1 MARGLFIGLT
11 TVDFIYLAEAPPQA
25 NQKVVAIESLISA
38 GGPATNAAVAFAAV
52 GGEATLLSSVG
63 QHPIT
68 SLIQA
73 DLADCG
79 VRLMDLTPEQTASPP
94 VSSIVITQA
103 TGDRSVISLNAQRTQ
118 VPADSLPQETL
129 QALLADTDIVL
140 IDGHQMALSAAIAQQ
155 AKRLGIPV
163 VIDGGSWKAGF
174 DTVLP
179 SVDYAI
185 CSANFQPPGCATQAD
200 VFTYLQQFGIQAIA
214 ITQGAGPIVWCD
226 SVHPTLQSL
235 QPPSIVPVDTL
246 GAGDIFHGAFCYAI
260 LQQNFINS
268 LGFAAKTAAIACKF
282 LGTRAWRLELP

>member
-1 MARGLFIGLT
+1 MGRGLFIGLT

-25 NQKVVAIESLISA
+25 NEKVVAIESLISA
-38 GGPATNAAVAFAAV
+38 GGPATNAAVAFAAL

-73 DLADCG
+73 DLSNCG
-79 VRLMDLTPEQTASPP
+79 VHLIDLTPEQTASPP

-118 VPADSLPQETL
+118 VSAESLSPETL
-129 QALLADTDIVL
+129 QALLGDTDIVL

-163 VIDGGSWKAGF
+163 VIDGGSWKPGF
-174 DTVLP
+174 DQVLP
-179 SVDYAI
+179 QVDYAI
-185 CSANFQPPGCATQAD
+185 CSANFQPPGCASQAE
-200 VFTYLQQFGIQAIA
+200 VLAYLQQFGIVHLA
-214 ITQGAGPIVWCD
+214 ITQGAGPIIWCD
-226 SVHPTLQSL
+226 SAHPTLQFL
-235 QPPSIVPVDTL
+235 HPPSIAPLDTL

-268 LGFAAKTAAIACKF
+268 LDFAAQTATFACNF
-282 LGTRAWRLELP
+282 LGTRSWSLELP

>member
-38 GGPATNAAVAFAAV
+38 GGPATNAAVAFAAL
-52 GGEATLLSSVG
+52 GGAATLLSSVG

-68 SLIQA
+68 SLIHA
-73 DLADCG
+73 DLESCG

-118 VPADSLPQETL
+118 VPADSLPQEPL
-129 QALLADTDIVL
+129 QALLADTDVVL
-140 IDGHQMALSAAIAQQ
+140 IDGHQMALSAAIAQE

-163 VIDGGSWKAGF
+163 VIDGGSWKPGF

-179 SVDYAI
+179 FVEYAI

-200 VFTYLQQFGIQAIA
+200 VFAYLRQFGIQTIA

-226 SVHPTLQSL
+226 LAHPTLQAR

-246 GAGDIFHGAFCYAI
+246 GAGDIFHGAFCHAI
-260 LQQNFINS
+260 LQQNLINS
-268 LGFAAKTAAIACKF
+268 LDFAGKTAAFACRF
-282 LGTRAWRLELP
+282 LGTRSWSLELP